1 MSQRFEV
8 FWHLFVASGKMFIRD
23 RTAVFFSFFLPL
35 VIMLIF
41 GVLNFG
47 EAAELDVGV
56 ADEAQNSSSQ
66 ALQSALGQTSG
77 LVIHSGSLTDELA
90 ALAEGDR
97 AAVLRIPAGWELVPP
112 GSSGYQPLSAFTSQA
127 LAGEGQTAVL
137 LVNAVVAQA
146 LVPVNDGGSPEPLV
160 VVEEVAG
167 RNLGYIDF
175 LVPGIL
181 GLTVMQ
187 LGVFSVAFGFV
198 QLKQTGTLRRLFA
211 TPTSP
216 SYFLAAQVSS
226 RLVIALIQVLILLG
240 VGLLFGVQLVGSV
253 AVVLALA
260 VLGSVVFLGM
270 GFGVAGWAKNENQA
284 APVANLISL
293 PMMFLSGSFFPREAM
308 PEFLQ
313 EVTRFLP
320 LTYLND
326 ALRAVINDGAGL
338 DVIGTDVIGL
348 AIWGVITFVIATR
361 LFRWE

>member
-1 MSQRFEV
+1 MADRLEI
-8 FWHLFVASGKMFIRD
+8 FWHLFVAAAKTFYRD

-47 EAAELDVGV
+47 AAAELDLGV
-56 ADEAQNSSSQ
+56 VDEADTASSRAVVDAFEQ
-66 ALQSALGQTSG
+66 VPLLR
-77 LVIHSGSLTDELA
+77 VIPGDLDEQLA
-90 ALAEGDR
+90 ELSEGDR
-97 AAVLRIPAGWELVPP
+97 SLVVVFPAGWELVPP
-112 GSSGYQPLSAFTSQA
+112 GAPGYQPLTAYTNEATAQ
-127 LAGEGQTAVL
+127 EGQTAL
-137 LVNAVVAQA
+137 LVVNAVVAQA
-146 LVPVNDGGSPEPLV
+146 IVTAGGGSPEPLV
-160 VVEEVAG
+160 VVESVEG
-167 RNLGYIDF
+167 RDLGYIDF

-181 GLTVMQ
+181 GLTIMQ
-187 LGVFSVAFGFV
+187 LGLFSVAFGFV
-198 QLKQTGTLRRLFA
+198 QLKTTGTLRRLFA

-216 SYFLAAQVSS
+216 GYFLGAQVSS
-226 RLVIALIQVLILLG
+226 RLLIAIIQVVILLA
-240 VGLLFGVQLVGSV
+240 VGIAFGAQLVGSIV
-253 AVVLALA
+253 VVLALA
-260 VLGSVVFLGM
+260 VIGSVVFLAM

-313 EVTRFLP
+313 TVTRFLP

-348 AIWGVITFVIATR
+348 VVWAVISFVIATR
-361 LFRWE
+361 LFTWE

>member
-1 MSQRFEV
+1 MARRFEV

-47 EAAELDVGV
+47 EAAELDVSV

-77 LVIHSGSLTDELA
+77 LVIHTGSLADELA

-97 AAVLRIPAGWELVPP
+97 AAVLQIPARWELVPP
-112 GSSGYQPLSAFTSQA
+112 GSSGYQPLSAYTSQA
-127 LAGEGQTAVL
+127 QAGEGQTAVL

-146 LVPVNDGGSPEPLV
+146 LVSVDGGSPEPLV

-240 VGLLFGVQLVGSV
+240 VGLWFGVQLVGSV

-320 LTYLND
+320 LTYLNN

-338 DVIGTDVIGL
+338 DVIGTDVVGL
-348 AIWGVITFVIATR
+348 AIWAVITFVIATR

>member
-1 MSQRFEV
+1 MAGRVEI
-8 FWHLFVASGKMFIRD
+8 FWHLFVASAKTFLRD

-47 EAAELDVGV
+47 AAAELEVGV
-56 ADEAQNSSSQ
+56 VDEAGTASSQ
-66 ALQSALGQTSG
+66 GVITAFGQVPILT
-77 LVIHSGSLTDELA
+77 ITEGSQEDELM
-90 ALAEGDR
+90 ALEEGDR
-97 AAVLRIPAGWELVPP
+97 ALVVVFPEGWELVPP
-112 GSSGYQPLSAFTSQA
+112 GSDGFQPLTAFTNEATAQ
-127 LAGEGQTAVL
+127 EGQTAL
-137 LVNAVVAQA
+137 LVVNAVVAQA
-146 LVPVNDGGSPEPLV
+146 LVTAGGGSPEPLV

-167 RNLGYIDF
+167 RDLGYIDF

-181 GLTVMQ
+181 GLTIMQ
-187 LGVFSVAFGFV
+187 LGLFSVAFGFV
-198 QLKQTGTLRRLFA
+198 QLKTTGTLRRLFA

-216 SYFLAAQVSS
+216 NYFLGAQVSS
-226 RLVIALIQVLILLG
+226 RLIITIIQVLILLG
-240 VGLLFGVQLVGSV
+240 VGIWFGVQLVGSIF
-253 AVVLALA
+253 VVLALSI
-260 VLGSVVFLGM
+260 VGSIVFLAM

-313 EVTRFLP
+313 QVTRFLP

-338 DVIGTDVIGL
+338 DVIGPDIIGL
-348 AIWGVITFVIATR
+348 AVWAVISFVIATR
-361 LFRWE
+361 LFKWE

>member
-1 MSQRFEV
+1 MAGRLEIL
-8 FWHLFVASGKMFIRD
+8 WHLFVASGKTFIRD

-47 EAAELDVGV
+47 GDLEILVGV
-56 ADEAQNSSSQ
+56 VDEAETPSSQ
-66 ALQSALGQTSG
+66 AVVAAFEEVPILT
-77 LVIHSGSLTDELA
+77 VIPGDLDEQ
-90 ALAEGDR
+90 LAELGEADR
-97 AAVLRIPAGWELVPP
+97 SLVVVFPEGWELVPP
-112 GSSGYQPLSAFTSQA
+112 GAPGYQPLTAYTNEATAQ
-127 LAGEGQTAVL
+127 EGQTAL
-137 LVNAVVAQA
+137 LVVNAVVAQSIVTA
-146 LVPVNDGGSPEPLV
+146 GGGSPEPLV

-187 LGVFSVAFGFV
+187 LGLFSVAFGFV
-198 QLKQTGTLRRLFA
+198 QLKTTGTLRRLFA

-216 SYFLAAQVSS
+216 GYFLGAQVSS
-226 RLVIALIQVLILLG
+226 RLIIAIVQVLILLG
-240 VGLLFGVQLVGSV
+240 VGLAFGVQLVGSIL
-253 AVVLALA
+253 VVLALA
-260 VLGSVVFLGM
+260 VVGSIVFLAM

-284 APVANLISL
+284 APVANLIAL

-313 EVTRFLP
+313 TVTRFLP

-348 AIWGVITFVIATR
+348 AVWAVIAFAIATR
-361 LFRWE
+361 LFKWE